1 MTRKSQIFSKTKRSV
16 TPTYTNIDVAGPG
29 YEGIKGLLFIALN
42 RPSKLVIA
50 HVFRKV
56 SEFSF

>member
-1 MTRKSQIFSKTKRSV
+1 
-16 TPTYTNIDVAGPG
+16 
-29 YEGIKGLLFIALN
+29 LLFIALN

-56 SEFSF
+56 TEFSF